1 MQPEQAQFVDIF
13 KEEAAEHVRHLHRGL
28 LALKPHPKDEMVLQE
43 TARAADTLLGSAMTM
58 GFEGVSQHART
69 LRDRLFAARDG
80 TSPLDTASLEHL
92 LYSLEALCTD
102 VDANVTA
109 APGDEAVVVS
119 LVTVMAMR
127 AALDQLHHEMLRLA
141 EPRRDAVSM
150 PRLRPHTHILQEG
163 AKTGGLDAVAP
174 VAQRLEDIFRVVQEG
189 GLTLNAEIL
198 GLLWQGL
205 GFIELL
211 LEAAATSD
219 DSGVE
224 VDELCDLLD
233 ELLPQE
239 VVEAVDTALP
249 GSHATP
255 RAARNEQPHATPETA
270 HETRQGQET
279 RPPSDIVRET
289 VKVLIASNS
298 TLFSRKLAHVLSQE
312 KYEVILASDA
322 DEVASH
328 LEHKDIDLCFVRD
341 SLPKGL
347 DICEQFAR
355 RSAADH
361 VIPIIVYSP
370 QSRVRESVLQRGAA
384 GFLKVP
390 CQPQDVLALVDRL
403 CHHKPG
409 RP

>member
-1 MQPEQAQFVDIF
+1 MQRERSRKLMERASKIIPGGVNSP
-13 KEEAAEHVRHLHRGL
+13 VRAFTG
-28 LALKPHPKDEMVLQE
+28 VG
-43 TARAADTLLGSAMTM
+43 GSPVFFAS
-58 GFEGVSQHART
+58 GEGAI
-69 LRDRLFAARDG
+69 L
-80 TSPLDTASLEHL
+80 
-92 LYSLEALCTD
+92 TD
-102 VDANVTA
+102 VDGNTYIDYVGSWG
-109 APGDEAVVVS
+109 P
-119 LVTVMAMR
+119 M
-127 AALDQLHHEMLRLA
+127 
-141 EPRRDAVSM
+141 
-150 PRLRPHTHILQEG
+150 
-163 AKTGGLDAVAP
+163 
-174 VAQRLEDIFRVVQEG
+174 
-189 GLTLNAEIL
+189 IL
-198 GLLWQGL
+198 GHGNR
-205 GFIELL
+205 
-211 LEAAATSD
+211 
-219 DSGVE
+219 
-224 VDELCDLLD
+224 
-233 ELLPQE
+233 E

-270 HETRQGQET
+270 HAMRQGQET
-279 RPPSDIVRET
+279 RPPSDSVRET

-312 KYEVILASDA
+312 KYEVILVSEAE
-322 DEVASH
+322 EVASH

-355 RSAADH
+355 RAAADH

-370 QSRVRESVLQRGAA
+370 QSRMRERALQRGAA